1 MQFSTIALLLAALIA
16 PSAAEYVCHSDASFN
31 SDVDTMPSAAA
42 QKYLGS
48 ALVDAFNEA
57 YAGVDGVTMDY
68 DDVEGFDTDP
78 SVSAAVL
85 LRGGANLERRSRSSR
100 RRRSRSTG
108 GYGCNLCKTYDD
120 DATAALSGIDFGVAL
135 LSSKEHVAWEKL
147 FCAKGSANAEFTS
160 MTDCKIDL
168 SNCHDEDDVSGI
180 PNVNGIPYKSV
191 IPSVVDLLAIARES
205 TN

>member
-68 DDVEGFDTDP
+68 DDVEE
-78 SVSAAVL
+78 VSNSFYFVMLFPIVVVVA
-85 LRGGANLERRSRSSR
+85 
-100 RRRSRSTG
+100 
-108 GYGCNLCKTYDD
+108 Y
-120 DATAALSGIDFGVAL
+120 ALTSI
-135 LSSKEHVAWEKL
+135 LSLTKL
-147 FCAKGSANAEFTS
+147 IHSHS
-160 MTDCKIDL
+160 
-168 SNCHDEDDVSGI
+168 
-180 PNVNGIPYKSV
+180 
-191 IPSVVDLLAIARES
+191 
-205 TN
+205 